1 MALTKQTRTGFFALL
16 GPALVAGVAYL
27 DPGNV
32 ATNLSAG
39 TQYGYLLLWV
49 LVAAN
54 LIAWLV
60 QYLAAKLGLATNK
73 SLSRIMGER
82 LKNRFT
88 RILYWLQAQLVAIA
102 TDLAELIGGAVAL
115 NLLFGWPLL
124 AGCVATAV
132 VSTALLYMKAS
143 GRAKSFEYVI
153 FGLIVLTGFGFISAI
168 TSWTPVFGDFLGGLV
183 PTLTDEGSAVLALGI
198 FGATIMPHAV
208 YVHSALS
215 RDRLGAIATGLDN
228 RRLVRIIRWDVSFA
242 MLIAGTVNI
251 GLLVLGAVIGTTEAG
266 QDIITAVFNEILSA
280 GGATFAVL
288 FALALLASG
297 LSSTSVGTYAG
308 EVIFD
313 GLLIKKSLPLIVR
326 RLITLVPAL
335 FVLSLGL
342 GATDVLVL
350 SQVFLSFG
358 IPFAL
363 FPLIRLTSDAKL
375 MGDLKNTNF
384 VKILGYSI
392 ATALSSLNLWILIQ
406 TLS

>member
-1 MALTKQTRTGFFALL
+1 MAISRQTRSGFFALL

-82 LKNRFT
+82 LKSRFT

-124 AGCVATAV
+124 AGCIATAV
-132 VSTALLYMKAS
+132 VSTALLYMKAA

-183 PTLTDEGSAVLALGI
+183 PTLSDEGSALLALGI

-215 RDRLGAIATGLDN
+215 RDRLGVIATGLDN

-266 QDIITAVFNEILSA
+266 QDIITAVFTEILSV

-313 GLLIKKSLPLIVR
+313 GLLVKKSLPLLVR

-335 FVLSLGL
+335 FILSLGM

-375 MGDLKNTNF
+375 MGELKNTNF
-384 VKILGYSI
+384 VKILGYTI
-392 ATALSSLNLWILIQ
+392 ALALSSLNLWILFQ
-406 TLS
+406 ALF

>member
-1 MALTKQTRTGFFALL
+1 MALTRQTRSGFFALL

-49 LVAAN
+49 LVTAN

-82 LKNRFT
+82 LKSRFT

-124 AGCVATAV
+124 AGCLATAV
-132 VSTALLYMKAS
+132 VSTALLYIRAS

-183 PTLTDEGSAVLALGI
+183 PTLSNEGSAVLALGI

-215 RDRLGAIATGLDN
+215 RDRVGAIATGLDN

-313 GLLIKKSLPLIVR
+313 GLLIKKSLPLLVR

-335 FVLSLGL
+335 FVLSLGM

-392 ATALSSLNLWILIQ
+392 ALALSSLNLWILIQ
-406 TLS
+406 ALS

>member
-1 MALTKQTRTGFFALL
+1 MTGKTPTRTGFLALL
-16 GPALVAGVAYL
+16 GPAVVAGVAYL

-32 ATNLSAG
+32 ATNLTAG
-39 TQYGYLLLWV
+39 THFGYLLLWV
-49 LVAAN
+49 LVSAN
-54 LIAWLV
+54 LVAWLV
-60 QYLAAKLGLATNK
+60 QYLAAKLGLASNK

-82 LKNRFT
+82 LKSPVGRF
-88 RILYWLQAQLVAIA
+88 LYWFQAQLVAIA

-132 VSTALLYMKAS
+132 VSTGLLYLRNRGT
-143 GRAKSFEYVI
+143 GRTFEYLI

-168 TSWTPVFGDFLGGLV
+168 TSWTPMATDFLAGLT
-183 PTLTDEGSAVLALGI
+183 PRLEGEESALLALGI
-198 FGATIMPHAV
+198 LGATIMPHAV

-215 RDRLGAIATGLDN
+215 RDRLGSVATGLDN
-228 RRLVRIIRWDVSFA
+228 PRLIRIIKWDVSLA

-251 GLLVLGAVIGTTEAG
+251 ALLVLGAVIGISNHGDDVIST
-266 QDIITAVFNEILSA
+266 VYKEILGA

-297 LSSTSVGTYAG
+297 LASTSVGTYAG

-313 GLLIKKSLPLIVR
+313 GLLVKRSIPLVVR
-326 RLITLVPAL
+326 RLITLIPAL
-335 FVLSLGL
+335 FVLSLGM

-375 MGDLKNTNF
+375 MGNLVNGLTTR
-384 VKILGYSI
+384 VIGY
-392 ATALSSLNLWILIQ
+392 TVALALTVLNLW
-406 TLS
+406 TLYQLWS

>member
-1 MALTKQTRTGFFALL
+1 MALSRQTRSGFFALL

-49 LVAAN
+49 LVTAN

-82 LKNRFT
+82 LKSPFT

-124 AGCVATAV
+124 AGCLATAV
-132 VSTALLYMKAS
+132 VSTALLYMRAS

-183 PTLTDEGSAVLALGI
+183 PSLSNEGSAVLALGI

-215 RDRLGAIATGLDN
+215 RDRLGTIATGLDN

-266 QDIITAVFNEILSA
+266 QDVITAVFNEILSA

-313 GLLIKKSLPLIVR
+313 GLLIKKSLPLLVR

-335 FVLSLGL
+335 FVLSLGM

-392 ATALSSLNLWILIQ
+392 ALALSSLNLWILIQ
-406 TLS
+406 ALS

>member
-82 LKNRFT
+82 LKSRFT

-335 FVLSLGL
+335 FVLSLGM

-392 ATALSSLNLWILIQ
+392 ALALSSLNLWILIQ

>member
-1 MALTKQTRTGFFALL
+1 MQSKPNAKSGYLALL
-16 GPALVAGVAYL
+16 GPAVVAGVAYL

-32 ATNLSAG
+32 ATNLTAG
-39 TQYGYLLLWV
+39 THYGYLLLWV

-54 LIAWLV
+54 LVAWLV
-60 QYLAAKLGLATNK
+60 QFLAAKLGLASNK

-82 LKNRFT
+82 LKSPIARF
-88 RILYWLQAQLVAIA
+88 LYWLQAQLVAIA

-132 VSTALLYMKAS
+132 VSTGLLYLKS
-143 GRAKSFEYVI
+143 RGRGKSFEYFI
-153 FGLIVLTGFGFISAI
+153 FGLIVLTSFGFISAI
-168 TSWTPVFGDFLGGLV
+168 TSWSPVATDFFAGLSPRLV
-183 PTLTDEGSAVLALGI
+183 DEESALLALGI
-198 FGATIMPHAV
+198 LGATIMPHAV

-215 RDRLGAIATGLDN
+215 RDRLGALSNSLDN
-228 RRLVRIIRWDVSFA
+228 ARLVRIIKWDVSFA

-251 GLLVLGAVIGTTEAG
+251 ALLVLGALVGIGDRSDDVIAT
-266 QDIITAVFNEILSA
+266 VFKEILSA

-297 LSSTSVGTYAG
+297 LASTSVGTYAG

-313 GLLIKKSLPLIVR
+313 GLLIKKSMPLVVR

-335 FVLSLGL
+335 LVLSLGMS
-342 GATDVLVL
+342 ATDVLVL

-363 FPLIRLTSDAKL
+363 FPLIRLTSDSKL
-375 MGDLKNTNF
+375 MGSLKNHIVTK
-384 VKILGYSI
+384 VLGYAI
-392 ATALSSLNLWILIQ
+392 TLALSGLNVWIVFQ
-406 TLS
+406 AFN

>member
-1 MALTKQTRTGFFALL
+1 MAAKTATKTGFLPLL
-16 GPALVAGVAYL
+16 GPAVVAGVAYL

-32 ATNLSAG
+32 ATNLTAG
-39 TQYGYLLLWV
+39 THYGYLLLWV
-49 LVAAN
+49 LVLAN
-54 LIAWLV
+54 LVAWLV
-60 QYLAAKLGLATNK
+60 QFLAAKLGLASNK

-82 LKNRFT
+82 LSSPVGRF
-88 RILYWLQAQLVAIA
+88 LYWLQAQLVAIA

-124 AGCVATAV
+124 AGCIATAI
-132 VSTALLYMKAS
+132 VSTGLLYLQARGT
-143 GRAKSFEYVI
+143 GRTFEYLI
-153 FGLIVLTGFGFISAI
+153 FGLIVMTSFGFISAI
-168 TSWTPVFGDFLGGLV
+168 SSWTPMATDFLAGLT
-183 PTLTDEGSAVLALGI
+183 PRLANEESALLALGI
-198 FGATIMPHAV
+198 LGATIMPHAV

-215 RDRLGAIATGLDN
+215 RDRLGAVATGLDN
-228 RRLVRIIRWDVSFA
+228 PRLVRIIKWDVSFA

-251 GLLVLGAVIGTTEAG
+251 ALLVLGAVIGISSHG
-266 QDIITAVFNEILSA
+266 DDVISSVFKEILGA

-297 LSSTSVGTYAG
+297 LASTSVGTYAG

-313 GLLIKKSLPLIVR
+313 GLLIQKSIPLVLR

-335 FVLSLGL
+335 FVLSLGM

-375 MGDLKNTNF
+375 MGNLVNGFFTRW
-384 VKILGYSI
+384 LGYLI
-392 ATALSSLNLWILIQ
+392 ASALSVLNLW
-406 TLS
+406 TLVQLWS

>member
-1 MALTKQTRTGFFALL
+1 MAISRQTRSGFFALL

-82 LKNRFT
+82 LKSRFT

-124 AGCVATAV
+124 AGCLATAV
-132 VSTALLYMKAS
+132 VSTALLYMKAA

-183 PTLTDEGSAVLALGI
+183 PTLSDEGSALLALGI

-215 RDRLGAIATGLDN
+215 RDRLGAIATGLDD

-266 QDIITAVFNEILSA
+266 QDIITAVFTEILSV

-313 GLLIKKSLPLIVR
+313 GLLVKKSLPLLVR

-335 FVLSLGL
+335 FVLSLGM

-375 MGDLKNTNF
+375 MGELKNTNF
-384 VKILGYSI
+384 VKILGYTI
-392 ATALSSLNLWILIQ
+392 ALALSSLNLWILFQ
-406 TLS
+406 ALF

>member
-1 MALTKQTRTGFFALL
+1 MAISRQTRSGFFALL

-82 LKNRFT
+82 LKSRFT

-124 AGCVATAV
+124 AGCIATAV
-132 VSTALLYMKAS
+132 VSTALLYMKAA

-168 TSWTPVFGDFLGGLV
+168 TTWTPVFGDFLGGLV
-183 PTLTDEGSAVLALGI
+183 PTLSDEGSALLALGI

-266 QDIITAVFNEILSA
+266 QDIITAVFTEILSV

-313 GLLIKKSLPLIVR
+313 GLLVKKSLPLLVR

-335 FVLSLGL
+335 FVLSLGM

-375 MGDLKNTNF
+375 MGELKNTNF
-384 VKILGYSI
+384 VKILGYTI
-392 ATALSSLNLWILIQ
+392 ALALSSLNLWILFQ
-406 TLS
+406 ALF

>member
-1 MALTKQTRTGFFALL
+1 MAISRQTRSGFFALL

-82 LKNRFT
+82 LKSRFT

-124 AGCVATAV
+124 AGCIATAV
-132 VSTALLYMKAS
+132 VSTALLYMKAA

-183 PTLTDEGSAVLALGI
+183 PTLSDEGSALLALGI

-215 RDRLGAIATGLDN
+215 RDRLGVIATGLDN

-266 QDIITAVFNEILSA
+266 QDIITAVFTEILSV

-313 GLLIKKSLPLIVR
+313 GLLVKKSLPLLFR

-335 FVLSLGL
+335 FVLSLGM

-375 MGDLKNTNF
+375 MGELKNTNF
-384 VKILGYSI
+384 VKILGYTI
-392 ATALSSLNLWILIQ
+392 ALALSSLNLWILFQ
-406 TLS
+406 ALF

>member
-1 MALTKQTRTGFFALL
+1 MATNTSTRRGFLALL
-16 GPALVAGVAYL
+16 GPAVVAGVAYL

-32 ATNLSAG
+32 ATNLTAG
-39 TQYGYLLLWV
+39 THYGYLLLWV
-49 LVAAN
+49 LVLAN

-60 QYLAAKLGLATNK
+60 QFLAAKLGLASNK

-82 LKNRFT
+82 LKSPAGRF
-88 RILYWLQAQLVAIA
+88 LYWLQAQLVAIA

-115 NLLFGWPLL
+115 NLLFGWPLI
-124 AGCVATAV
+124 AGCIATAV
-132 VSTALLYMKAS
+132 VSTGLLYLQS
-143 GRAKSFEYVI
+143 RGTGRTFEYLI
-153 FGLIVLTGFGFISAI
+153 FGLIVMTSFGFISAI
-168 TSWTPVFGDFLGGLV
+168 TSWTPMATDFLAGLTPRLV
-183 PTLTDEGSAVLALGI
+183 NGESTLLALGI
-198 FGATIMPHAV
+198 LGATIMPHAV

-215 RDRLGAIATGLDN
+215 RDRLGSLATGLDN
-228 RRLVRIIRWDVSFA
+228 PRLVRIIKWDVSFA

-251 GLLVLGAVIGTTEAG
+251 ALLVLGAVVGISDHGDDVIST
-266 QDIITAVFNEILSA
+266 VYKEILGA

-297 LSSTSVGTYAG
+297 LASTSVGTYAG

-313 GLLIKKSLPLIVR
+313 GLLVKRSIPLVVR
-326 RLITLVPAL
+326 RLITLVPAI

-363 FPLIRLTSDAKL
+363 FPLIRLTSDSAL
-375 MGDLKNTNF
+375 MGNLVNNWFTRA
-384 VKILGYSI
+384 LGYLV
-392 ATALSSLNLWILIQ
+392 AAALTVLNLW
-406 TLS
+406 TLFQLWF

>member
-1 MALTKQTRTGFFALL
+1 MALSRQTRSGFFALL

-82 LKNRFT
+82 LKSRFT

-124 AGCVATAV
+124 AGCLATAV
-132 VSTALLYMKAS
+132 VSTALLYMRAS

-183 PTLTDEGSAVLALGI
+183 PTLTNEGSAVLALGI

-280 GGATFAVL
+280 GGASFAVL

-313 GLLIKKSLPLIVR
+313 GLLIKKSLPLLVR

-335 FVLSLGL
+335 FVLSLGM

-384 VKILGYSI
+384 VKTLGYSI
-392 ATALSSLNLWILIQ
+392 ALALSSLNLWILIQ
-406 TLS
+406 AFV

>member
-1 MALTKQTRTGFFALL
+1 MALSRQTRSGFFALL

-82 LKNRFT
+82 LKSRFT

-124 AGCVATAV
+124 AGCLATAV
-132 VSTALLYMKAS
+132 VSTALLYMRAS

-183 PTLTDEGSAVLALGI
+183 PSLTDEGSAVLALGI

-266 QDIITAVFNEILSA
+266 QDIITEVFNEILSA

-313 GLLIKKSLPLIVR
+313 GLLIKKSLPLLVR

-335 FVLSLGL
+335 FVLSLGM

-363 FPLIRLTSDAKL
+363 FPLIRLTSDEKL

-392 ATALSSLNLWILIQ
+392 ALALSSLNLWILIQ
-406 TLS
+406 AIS